1 MPRQESLI
9 VADQDKKVEK
19 SPIDKDAASLLNSSE
34 SSEGEDLVA

>member
-19 SPIDKDAASLLNSSE
+19 SLKDYLDSDE